1 MLSLIFI
8 YELKDQGRALVR
20 LKPSLSCNMLPPDP
34 RLILVGISFQLKLPL
49 PKESNQE
56 KLLGQL
62 RKDREGPSQD
72 GG

>member
-1 MLSLIFI
+1 M
-8 YELKDQGRALVR
+8 
-20 LKPSLSCNMLPPDP
+20 
-34 RLILVGISFQLKLPL
+34 ILVGISFQLKLPL

-72 GG
+72 GGGEDDLRLLFNSAREKFELS